1 MATHNGGLKR
11 ANYVLSG
18 LVLVLVGSLITSF
31 AVASNRAATHI
42 SVTAAQRMVDRGDDT
57 VKELLTIQLDAI
69 DKKLDQL
76 IAAQGNT
83 P

>member
-1 MATHNGGLKR
+1 MASTNSGR
-11 ANYVLSG
+11 SATTYVLSG
-18 LVLVLVGSLITSF
+18 LVLALTGALITSF

-42 SVTAAQRMVDRGDDT
+42 SVTAAQRMVDRGDET

-76 IAAQGNT
+76 IAAQGQS

>member
-1 MATHNGGLKR
+1 MASTNSGR
-11 ANYVLSG
+11 STTTYVLSG
-18 LVLVLVGSLITSF
+18 LVLALTGALITSF

-42 SVTAAQRMVDRGDDT
+42 SVTAAQRMVDRGDET

-76 IAAQGNT
+76 IAAQVKS